1 MKGRIDIGQNKW
13 LDLEWVVG
21 AWWQI
26 TESHRCNDVKVGD
39 LVRTDL
45 PNRGLTVYTSID
57 APTPRYVFPSSLKFT
72 VIDEGRNHEEEFH
85 FGGEE
90 E

>member
-26 TESHRCNDVKVGD
+26 IESHRCNDVKVGD

-45 PNRGLTVYTSID
+45 PNRGLTAYASID
-57 APTPRYVFPSSLKFT
+57 APTPRYVFPSSIKL
-72 VIDEGRNHEEEFH
+72 EEY
-85 FGGEE
+85 GGEE